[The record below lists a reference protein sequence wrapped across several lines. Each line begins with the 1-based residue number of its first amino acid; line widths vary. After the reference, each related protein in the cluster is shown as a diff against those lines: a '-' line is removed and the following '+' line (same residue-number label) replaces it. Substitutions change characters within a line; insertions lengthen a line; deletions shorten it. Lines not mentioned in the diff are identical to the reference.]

1 MTDPQLAE
9 RFEAFHLQHGKNDAR
24 LAQLLAS
31 LATILP
37 LRRPSNL
44 AAPAIRTRV
53 LDLTDGVTVRIFR
66 LIETVAVEAI
76 RSGAECITMDSF
88 REKGETSG
96 SVAETD
102 GARSLPKRD
111 LPLGMV
117 LSACPDV
124 LDYAK
129 GREIRAWR
137 DFVAA
142 AEQARPALGIS
153 PSAWMEAQEA
163 MGPENAAITV
173 AAILQRAERISGGG
187 YLRNL
192 AERARAGKFTV
203 WPMVMA
209 LLRAKIEGSKPSASA
224 GRAGRAGGGE
234 IARPDDSSGGGNSS
248 WTVSP
253 ALLKSL
259 EKPRRT

>member
-1 MTDPQLAE
+1 
-9 RFEAFHLQHGKNDAR
+9 
-24 LAQLLAS
+24 
-31 LATILP
+31 
-37 LRRPSNL
+37 
-44 AAPAIRTRV
+44 
-53 LDLTDGVTVRIFR
+53 
-66 LIETVAVEAI
+66 
-76 RSGAECITMDSF
+76 
-88 REKGETSG
+88 
-96 SVAETD
+96 
-102 GARSLPKRD
+102 
-111 LPLGMV
+111 
-117 LSACPDV
+117 
-124 LDYAK
+124 
-129 GREIRAWR
+129 
-137 DFVAA
+137 
-142 AEQARPALGIS
+142 
-153 PSAWMEAQEA
+153 